1 MAVDTMFQEDSKGL
15 FVCVFSDLLKGRLLA
30 PGTILLVDEID
41 TFIFDFKPV
50 LSET

>member
-1 MAVDTMFQEDSKGL
+1 MAIDTMFEEDRKGL
-15 FVCVFSDLLKGRLLA
+15 FICVFSDLVKGRLLV

-41 TFIFDFKPV
+41 TFIFDFKPA